1 MSVGTVKWFNS
12 SKGYGFIE
20 PEDGGADVF
29 VHITAVQ
36 ASGMDGLEE
45 GQKLSFDLEEARN
58 GKTNAVNL
66 QKQ

>member
-1 MSVGTVKWFNS
+1 MRVGIVKWFNS
-12 SKGYGFIE
+12 AKGYGFIE

-36 ASGMDGLEE
+36 ESRMDDLEE
-45 GQKLSFDLEEARN
+45 GQKLCFNLEEANN
-58 GKTNAVNL
+58 GKTDAVNL